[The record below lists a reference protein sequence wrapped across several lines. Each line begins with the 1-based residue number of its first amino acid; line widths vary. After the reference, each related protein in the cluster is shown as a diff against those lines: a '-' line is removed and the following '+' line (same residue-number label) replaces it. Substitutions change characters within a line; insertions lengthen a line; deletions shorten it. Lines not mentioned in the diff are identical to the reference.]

1 MVYELGRM
9 LLSLSVVLGLLWVI
23 ARVGRGRQVGR
34 RPGRTGPGTG
44 AQRIEMLGRRSL
56 GRHSAVFVIRAGNR
70 TMVVG
75 QTAQQITVLAECEPD
90 GPDRSDQPEGPE
102 ALEGPEVS
110 VGTDPAGR
118 SEDVMPGLASETGV
132 LTPKAW
138 DAFVDR
144 VREMTVRH

>member
-1 MVYELGRM
+1 MALELGRM
-9 LLSLSVVLGLLWVI
+9 VLSLSIVLGLLWVI

-34 RPGRTGPGTG
+34 RPGRAGSGSAT
-44 AQRIEMLGRRSL
+44 QRIEMLGRRSL
-56 GRHSAVFVIRAGNR
+56 GRHSAVLVIRAGNR

-75 QTAQQITVLAECEPD
+75 QTPQQITMLAECEPD
-90 GPDRSDQPEGPE
+90 QPES
-102 ALEGPEVS
+102 EGETAV
-110 VGTDPAGR
+110 AGR
-118 SEDVMPGLASETGV
+118 AEEDMMPGLASESGV

>member
-1 MVYELGRM
+1 MLYELGRM
-9 LLSLSVVLGLLWVI
+9 LLSLSIVLGLLWVI
-23 ARVGRGRQVGR
+23 ARVGRGRQVGG
-34 RPGRTGPGTG
+34 RPGRAGT
-44 AQRIEMLGRRSL
+44 ATSTQRIEMLGRRSL

-90 GPDRSDQPEGPE
+90 EPEGPDRSNQPEGPE
-102 ALEGPEVS
+102 VVGD
-110 VGTDPAGR
+110 GTDTAGR
-118 SEDVMPGLASETGV
+118 GEDVMPGLASETGV

>member
-1 MVYELGRM
+1 MLYELGRM
-9 LLSLSVVLGLLWVI
+9 LLSLSIVLGLLWVI
-23 ARVGRGRQVGR
+23 ARVGRGRQVGG
-34 RPGRTGPGTG
+34 RPGRAGTG
-44 AQRIEMLGRRSL
+44 TSTQRIEMLGRRSL

-90 GPDRSDQPEGPE
+90 EPEGPDQ
-102 ALEGPEVS
+102 LGVPEV
-110 VGTDPAGR
+110 VGDGTDTAGR
-118 SEDVMPGLASETGV
+118 GEDVMPGLASETGV

>member
-23 ARVGRGRQVGR
+23 ARVGRGRQVG
-34 RPGRTGPGTG
+34 GRAGRAGAGTG

-90 GPDRSDQPEGPE
+90 GPDGPDRSDQPDGTE
-102 ALEGPEVS
+102 ARDDTG
-110 VGTDPAGR
+110 PAGR
-118 SEDVMPGLASETGV
+118 SSEDVMPGLASETGV